1 LISEVGF
8 PQKQMDRFIGSLVI
22 VGGITLLLVGLL
34 IYAGGL
40 NWFGRLPGDIRYES
54 ERVHVYVP
62 IVSMLLV
69 SAALSLLLYLIR
81 KLL

>member
-1 LISEVGF
+1 
-8 PQKQMDRFIGSLVI
+8 M
-22 VGGITLLLVGLL
+22 

-69 SAALSLLLYLIR
+69 SAALSLLLYLVR
-81 KLL
+81 KFL